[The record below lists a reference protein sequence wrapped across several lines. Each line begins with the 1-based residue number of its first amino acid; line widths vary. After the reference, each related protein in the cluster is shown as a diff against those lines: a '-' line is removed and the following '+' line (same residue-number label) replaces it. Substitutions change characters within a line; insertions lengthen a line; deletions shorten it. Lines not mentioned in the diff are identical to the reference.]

1 LQIDLVGVH
10 RAISVEGSPC
20 GGELGATQQINV
32 LPRTAPNRPRFGSI
46 LRGLLPLTGQ
56 GQRPSDKKAKRV
68 LALHKEGLSYRLI
81 GRNVGL
87 SKNTVMDIV
96 RRAGS
101 FA

>member
-1 LQIDLVGVH
+1 MLRFTCSSRRRPESSEADPRWSPPRVRPDL
-10 RAISVEGSPC
+10 I
-20 GGELGATQQINV
+20 GG
-32 LPRTAPNRPRFGSI
+32 R
-46 LRGLLPLTGQ
+46 GQ